1 MTMEIGSTRR
11 TGAVGFGSTESVD
24 GVNASA
30 PEVDLPVIDGAASE
44 AEVRAFLESAGGRL
58 NEYVAQLGDPETAL
72 MALSNLVER
81 SGMQVNR
88 EQVNGQ
94 QQLRQAHLAK
104 QAEAAKKAAED
115 QKTSATWGLFAK
127 IASYIGAVV
136 GVVAG
141 VAVAAVTGGAGLV
154 GVAAIIGAVASGVG
168 LGAQA
173 TGDAAQE
180 LLRNDPTAARNLN
193 GALQIGSAV
202 LGLASAIVGII
213 ANPLNALR
221 VVGNSVAIAGQVG
234 AGCMQALQLAR
245 VEVPGWL
252 GAVFSALA
260 VAGAGVAGGAG
271 GASSSGATLS
281 AAAGRAASALRL
293 TSGITQGASSLTAG
307 AGGMVSACLTNSADV
322 QRIEARQ
329 QGQAAR
335 RALESLEEL
344 SEQLRDLAESL
355 NRERG
360 RALEMVTD
368 RSHASTNIARN
379 FVRA

>member
-1 MTMEIGSTRR
+1 MTMDVASTRR
-11 TGAVGFGSTESVD
+11 TGAVGFGDAGGVD
-24 GVNASA
+24 GVSVSA
-30 PEVDLPVIDGAASE
+30 PDVELPAVAGAASE
-44 AEVRAFLESAGGRL
+44 AEVRAFLAAAGERI
-58 NEYVAQLGDPETAL
+58 NEYAAQLGDPESAL

-115 QKTSATWGLFAK
+115 QKTAATWGLFAK

-154 GVAAIIGAVASGVG
+154 GVAAIIGAVAGGVG
-168 LGAQA
+168 LATQV
-173 TGDAAQE
+173 TGDVANE
-180 LLRNDPTAARNLN
+180 LLRNDPTAARTLN
-193 GALQIGSAV
+193 GVFQITSAV
-202 LGLASAIVGII
+202 LGLASAVIGII
-213 ANPLNALR
+213 ANPLNVLK
-221 VVGNSVAIAGQVG
+221 VVSNSVAIAGNVG
-234 AGCMQALQLAR
+234 AGFMQALQMGR

-252 GAVFSALA
+252 GPMFSALA
-260 VAGAGVAGGAG
+260 VAGAAAGGG
-271 GASSSGATLS
+271 SNSTSTLS
-281 AAAGRAASALRL
+281 AAAQRTANVLRT
-293 TSGITQGASSLTAG
+293 TSGIVQGTSTATAGVGGIVSASLTH
-307 AGGMVSACLTNSADV
+307 SADSS
-322 QRIEARQ
+322 RIEARQ

-335 RALESLEEL
+335 RALEALEEL

-355 NRERG
+355 TRERG
-360 RALEMVTD
+360 RTLEMATD
-368 RSHASTNIARN
+368 RSQASSNVVRN